1 MRKQWGINRYKQVYG
16 IQKIPF
22 EWSRIESGSLS
33 PWKHVWILFYAY
45 FFFGL
50 GPWNLKKNI
59 LRPCLIIFALSR
71 VQGHPPYDA
80 SESWSLQILFWTIWT
95 MILDSILDHCGNVFC
110 WRSCGF
116 WRTKESR
123 DTKVKKI
130 KKSSERCH
138 NKLEFGVWP
147 ALDFLTFTIFTERS
161 ESVVC
166 WGSCCGSCAYTWC
179 GHLSCC
185 WCLQCP
191 CFILMLHPSTHWPKI
206 QGSLGFLGGLGAGDV
221 RCFDLKAGLWLFCR
235 CMGWIGYRCTCLQR
249 RL

>member
-1 MRKQWGINRYKQVYG
+1 MFDHFFFVKGPGTSTIWCFWVL
-16 IQKIPF
+16 IPSDF
-22 EWSRIESGSLS
+22 ILNHLNHDSGFYSGSL
-33 PWKHVWILFYAY
+33 WQ
-45 FFFGL
+45 
-50 GPWNLKKNI
+50 
-59 LRPCLIIFALSR
+59 C
-71 VQGHPPYDA
+71 
-80 SESWSLQILFWTIWT
+80 
-95 MILDSILDHCGNVFC
+95 FC

-116 WRTKESR
+116 WRRKESK

-130 KKSSERCH
+130 KKSSGRCH

-147 ALDFLTFTIFTERS
+147 ALEFLTFTIFTERS

-206 QGSLGFLGGLGAGDV
+206 QGSLGFLGGLGAGNV

>member
-1 MRKQWGINRYKQVYG
+1 
-16 IQKIPF
+16 
-22 EWSRIESGSLS
+22 
-33 PWKHVWILFYAY
+33 
-45 FFFGL
+45 
-50 GPWNLKKNI
+50 
-59 LRPCLIIFALSR
+59 
-71 VQGHPPYDA
+71 
-80 SESWSLQILFWTIWT
+80 

-116 WRTKESR
+116 WRTKESK

-130 KKSSERCH
+130 KKSSKWCH

-206 QGSLGFLGGLGAGDV
+206 QGSLGFLGGFGAGDV
-221 RCFDLKAGLWLFCR
+221 RCYGLKADLALFCKCR
-235 CMGWIGYRCTCLQR
+235 IKLGTGAPACSSGFCVWCLACWVQTWWSACWPQWLCALCIVCFLKSWSFLLVSSCQVLPACLFQNNQSNLSNSLFHFLWDQGTTSLPGMPESLEGYD
-249 RL
+249 